1 MGSPILP
8 DFPQWLACSG
18 LEFKSSYFK
27 LRVLF
32 VTSVSKV
39 KSVNQSLR
47 WASYHSY
54 ITIMCPQLQRP
65 LIQTAESKTDRIS
78 GLTLACGES
87 LGTLLGS
94 GPTHLLP
101 VAKVILRW
109 VEWGQA
115 EVKGLCASLTLTV
128 PLRAHP
134 LQ

>member
-1 MGSPILP
+1 
-8 DFPQWLACSG
+8 
-18 LEFKSSYFK
+18 
-27 LRVLF
+27 
-32 VTSVSKV
+32 
-39 KSVNQSLR
+39 
-47 WASYHSY
+47 
-54 ITIMCPQLQRP
+54 MCPQLQRP